1 MPFEIYFFYRINSL
15 CCQRKII
22 FLLKKLGNVVDSD
35 PSSEEEAEQTS
46 QLKTTYLTVDSEGN
60 DKNNKTYIPKN
71 WREFKERDMKLLEVC
86 DADKQSEDPL
96 ERLNQST
103 SELSE
108 SVNCEVFIQ
117 SDTERG
123 LYCNTSTYSYQ
134 IDFI

>member
-1 MPFEIYFFYRINSL
+1 M
-15 CCQRKII
+15 
-22 FLLKKLGNVVDSD
+22 KKLGNVVDSD

-123 LYCNTSTYSYQ
+123 LYCNTSTYS
-134 IDFI
+134 